1 MIQAD
6 HLHATSSL
14 QLRTYYA
21 MMKVFFSVESG
32 GAAAGQPGERG
43 RGVRAEDQAA
53 AGGARQVPGGGEG
66 QLPDKCLLRLSSDQH
81 SVCCLIPLKL
91 VIFLQ
96 PNIIYYLR
104 IYVLHLA

>member
-1 MIQAD
+1 MYESI
-6 HLHATSSL
+6 
-14 QLRTYYA
+14 
-21 MMKVFFSVESG
+21 FSVESG

-81 SVCCLIPLKL
+81 SVCCLIPL

-96 PNIIYYLR
+96 PNIKYYLR